1 MSTLIRNT
9 IPALSMLVIGT
20 AVLAMAPPP
29 LPPAPGAATGNAA
42 GPAPAPVTLPA
53 QPQPVGANGYRRPAR
68 APDPVPVAAAAVS
81 PTNYSG
87 ARIQFDSAVYD
98 FGKAISG
105 EQVKHTFYFTNTG
118 VQDLVLSNV
127 HATCGCTVVGDWV
140 RQVKPGESGAIPIVF
155 NTANNNRPV
164 TKLITGI
171 CNDRTQPGG
180 AFTLQLKGI
189 VWKPVD
195 VIPPA
200 LAPFIRPDFPFA
212 SASAHIT
219 NALDQL
225 MMLSPPECNNPRFAA
240 HLATNVLGRDYTL
253 IVSNSAPLPPG
264 TVQGLVT
271 IKTSLTNPAL
281 LSVTVWARSQP
292 PVNVTPPR
300 IDLKRAPLATNQ
312 LAYLTIL
319 NNCTN
324 PITLSEPSVDA
335 KDVEVTVT
343 ESQPG
348 RRFTVLL
355 KFPTGFELPAGQ
367 SAAFTAKTSHPQLP
381 LVKVPIYQAPRQAA
395 RPLALRRPAPI
406 TAGPATILPQPPL
419 QGARPPPP
427 APTLNSP

>member
-1 MSTLIRNT
+1 VT
-9 IPALSMLVIGT
+9 PA
-20 AVLAMAPPP
+20 
-29 LPPAPGAATGNAA
+29 
-42 GPAPAPVTLPA
+42 A
-53 QPQPVGANGYRRPAR
+53 QPQPVDANVRRWPAR
-68 APDPVPVAAAAVS
+68 APGAVPVPAAAVS
-81 PTNYSG
+81 PTNSSG
-87 ARIQFDSAVYD
+87 ARIQFNSAVYD

-140 RQVKPGESGAIPIVF
+140 RQVKPGESGAIPVVF

-164 TKLITGI
+164 TKLITVI
-171 CNDRTQPGG
+171 CNDRTRPGG
-180 AFTLQLKGI
+180 VFTLQLKGL

-200 LAPFIRPDFPFA
+200 LAPFVRPDFPFA

-219 NALDQL
+219 NALEQL

-264 TVQGLVT
+264 NARGLVT
-271 IKTSLTNPAL
+271 IKTSLTNPAV
-281 LSVTVWARSQP
+281 LSVTVWANSQP
-292 PVNVTPPR
+292 PVNVAPPR
-300 IDLKRAPLATNQ
+300 INLKRAPLATNQ
-312 LAYLTIL
+312 LAYLTIV

-335 KDVEVTVT
+335 KDVDITLT

-348 RRFTVLL
+348 RRFTVAL
-355 KFPTGFELPAGQ
+355 KFPAGFELPAGQ
-367 SAAFTAKTSHPQLP
+367 SATFTAKTSHPQLP
-381 LVKVPIYQAPRQAA
+381 LVKVPISQAPRQAPP
-395 RPLALRRPAPI
+395 PLALKRPAPI
-406 TAGPATILPQPPL
+406 TPGPTAILPQPPRPA
-419 QGARPPPP
+419 ARPAPPTPPP
-427 APTLNSP
+427 SSP